1 MLRRV
6 LYVEDNSDAIV
17 FFKRVVNKMGN
28 YSLHTV
34 ENGDSLVK
42 MVNESAQSK
51 DVSPEIILLDINLPG
66 MNGFEILK
74 FIRNQSGFKHTPV
87 IMFTS
92 SEDES
97 DIRKSYEYG
106 ANAYLVKPDNLQSL
120 HSVLQD
126 TFNFWLK
133 HNVA

>member
-1 MLRRV
+1 MLRKV
-6 LYVEDNSDAIV
+6 LYVEDNTDAIV
-17 FFKRVVNKMGN
+17 FFKRVVSKMGN

-42 MVNESAQSK
+42 IVSDSAQSK
-51 DVSPEIILLDINLPG
+51 ELQPEIILLDINLPG
-66 MNGFEILK
+66 MSGFEILK
-74 FIRNQSGFKHTPV
+74 YIRTQSGFKHTPV

-92 SEDES
+92 SEDEN
-97 DIRKSYEYG
+97 DVRRSYEYG

-120 HSVLQD
+120 HLVLQD

>member
-1 MLRRV
+1 MLRKV
-6 LYVEDNSDAIV
+6 LYVEDNTDAIV
-17 FFKRVVNKMGN
+17 FFKRVVSKMGN

-42 MVNESAQSK
+42 IVNDAVQSK
-51 DVSPEIILLDINLPG
+51 ELQPEIILLDINLPG
-66 MNGFEILK
+66 MSGFEILK
-74 FIRNQSGFKHTPV
+74 FIRTQTGFKHTPV

-92 SEDES
+92 SEDEN
-97 DIRKSYEYG
+97 DVKRSYEYG

-120 HSVLQD
+120 HLVLQD